1 MHTAIDKSVISKWKK
16 KKGKHTSPTD
26 SSSTLLLH
34 TNTSLLSRGDA
45 AMSLEG
51 ELSSSEP

>member
-16 KKGKHTSPTD
+16 KRKHTSPTD